1 MMNWKAYGR
10 RHLLSV
16 NREEES
22 FVVLI
27 SKRKWLLPEG
37 PLLLNEIPRA

>member
-16 NREEES
+16 NKEEEN
-22 FVVLI
+22 FVVLF
-27 SKRKWLLPEG
+27 SNRKWLLPEG
-37 PLLLNEIPRA
+37 SLLLNEIPRA